1 VSLNVLD
8 NAWIPSVTL
17 RYETILGHFAILA
30 ATTIA
35 SPRHGLVHRFYSW
48 PPTYTIPNQTPTYQ
62 TKHQHTK
69 PNTNIPNAS
78 PPFPP
83 SNCTTSPTPPNTKL
97 IPVSDCLPH
106 LTFGGPEPPKS
117 QNQSITRLPMA
128 ITRQACEIPM
138 RCDAAH
144 PTPHPSRLNA
154 GPHGMKK
161 HILPI

>member
-1 VSLNVLD
+1 MDPISNVAIRDYFGTVYHLGCHH
-8 NAWIPSVTL
+8 NRKSSTWTRTP
-17 RYETILGHFAILA
+17 ILLLA
-30 ATTIA
+30 AY
-35 SPRHGLVHRFYSW
+35 LHR
-48 PPTYTIPNQTPTYQ
+48 
-62 TKHQHTK
+62 TK

-138 RCDAAH
+138 RCDTAH

-154 GPHGMKK
+154 GPLGMKK